1 MDSNTT
7 PVVEEVMQPQTEEV
21 ADSLVTA
28 KEDNAFNKV
37 LKSPFHLI
45 MLICL
50 GLYCVYQAFYSVAL
64 LVTSVASIFGANL
77 DLGLRVISLGD
88 SWWMRFIYGGINVAL
103 LVFLV
108 IAFIG
113 ALKLYLG
120 ISEHKSI
127 LQMNDLAKGSSTL
140 KLFAIFNAIDLVLYG
155 LAALLLSFD
164 LRYANNYT
172 PDPTLSW
179 TEKLLQLFNFSGYT
193 SIELSADTNMTYNAV
208 AGQSPLDSMLT
219 DLAWTMDVFN
229 FKTDAIRTLVA
240 IGAFLV
246 FAAVALLLVTSLM
259 KMSKCYDNLVTRA
272 GNDLAVMD
280 QKPPVVRLYILAA
293 VQLVM
298 VVIGFMAQLP
308 VAAAMN
314 IVLALYYVSNAL
326 YLGNAYKQLSR

>member
-1 MDSNTT
+1 MDSNNT
-7 PVVEEVMQPQTEEV
+7 PVVEEVMQPQTDEV
-21 ADSLVTA
+21 GDSLVTA
-28 KEDNAFNKV
+28 KEDTAYNKV

-50 GLYCVYQAFYSVAL
+50 GLFCVYQAFYSVAL
-64 LVTSVASIFGANL
+64 LATSVASLFGVEL
-77 DLGLRVISLGD
+77 DLGLRVIALGD

-113 ALKLYLG
+113 ALKLYFG

-127 LQMNDLAKGSSTL
+127 LQMNDLAKGSSTM
-140 KLFAIFNAIDLVLYG
+140 KIFAIFNAIDLVFYG

-164 LRYANNYT
+164 LRYSNNYT

-179 TEKLLQLFNFSGYT
+179 SEKLLNLFNFSGYT
-193 SIELSADTNMTYNAV
+193 SIELSADTNMIYDAV
-208 AGQSPLDSMLT
+208 AGQSPLEGILT

-229 FKTDAIRTLVA
+229 FKTSALRTLLA
-240 IGAFLV
+240 IGVFLV
-246 FAAVALLLVTSLM
+246 FAGVALLLVTSLM
-259 KMSKCYDNLVTRA
+259 KMSKCYENLVTRA

-280 QKPPVVRLYILAA
+280 QKPPVVRLYILAV
-293 VQLVM
+293 VQVIM

-326 YLGNAYKQLSR
+326 YLGNAYKKLSK